1 LKEAKTIRL
10 LWPLVRTSAWG
21 LPATIL
27 LGIVSSLA
35 ESAGLSLFVP
45 LFQSL
50 DRKQYE
56 SSDANYVERFFHF
69 VLGRLP
75 QGDPLPYI
83 VGLVLAMTIC
93 KGMLTYGH
101 SVLAARI
108 NARVTH
114 TLRSRILSKLMSISQ
129 RTLDRTGSGRLIN
142 LLATDTWHTS
152 DAISLFI
159 GLVINLC
166 SVLVFSALL
175 VALSWKLTV
184 LVALG
189 VAVVSLL
196 LRYVT
201 AGARRLG
208 KEGVEA
214 NAVQSQHMIEALDGL
229 REIQMFSLKAHRE
242 KVFAAASERVRSIYF
257 RLDLLHRA
265 VSPLSEILYVG
276 LLLGLL
282 LIGVGSHSISNIM
295 VFLLVL
301 YRLQPQIRQLDSA
314 RLSLVALTSA
324 VEEVMTFLESRDDQP
339 TRPGLASCEFR
350 RAVEFDSVSFSY
362 DAERE
367 FAVQAVSLRIPF
379 GKTTAIVGRSGSGKT
394 TLISLLCRFYEPTF
408 GEIRVDGR
416 LLSDIDADGW
426 RSRIG
431 WVSQDAYLF
440 GGSIRENIRYG
451 KLDATDEEILAAAIA
466 ADADGFIRDLP
477 EGYDTTLGNAGPQL
491 SSGQVQRI
499 ALARAFVRKP
509 AILILDEATNALD
522 GLSEDSIRTRLRRM
536 AADQTVIIISH
547 RLSSVRHADQVIVL
561 ADGRVSEEGSPPEL
575 LARHGF
581 LSRLRE
587 VQHVE

>member
-10 LWPLVRTSAWG
+10 LWPLVRTSAWA

-56 SSDANYVERFFHF
+56 SSDANSLERFLHF

-75 QGDPLPYI
+75 AGDPLPYI

-93 KGMLTYGH
+93 KGMFTYGH
-101 SVLAARI
+101 SVLAASI
-108 NARVTH
+108 NARITH
-114 TLRSRILSKLMSISQ
+114 MLRSRVLSKVMGISQ
-129 RTLDRTGSGRLIN
+129 RTLDRTGPGRLIN

-166 SVLVFSALL
+166 SILVFSALL
-175 VALSWKLTV
+175 MALSWKLTL

-189 VAVVSLL
+189 VALVSLL

-201 AGARRLG
+201 TGARRLG
-208 KEGVEA
+208 QEGVAA

-242 KVFAAASERVRSIYF
+242 RLFVAASEKVRSIYF

-282 LIGVGSHSISNIM
+282 LIGVGHHSVSNIM

-314 RLSLVALTSA
+314 RLSLVSLNSP

-339 TRPGLASCEFR
+339 LLPGLASWEFR
-350 RAVEFDSVSFSY
+350 RAVEFDCVSFSY
-362 DAERE
+362 DAERQ

-379 GKTTAIVGRSGSGKT
+379 GKTTAIVGCSGSGKS

-408 GEIRVDGR
+408 GEIRVDER
-416 LLSDIDADGW
+416 HLSELDVDAW
-426 RSRIG
+426 RSGIG

-451 KLDATDEEILAAAIA
+451 RLDATDHEILAAAIA
-466 ADADGFIRDLP
+466 ADADDFIRDLP
-477 EGYDTTLGNAGPQL
+477 DGYDTMISNAGPQL
-491 SSGQVQRI
+491 SSGQIQRI

-509 AILILDEATNALD
+509 AILILDEATNAID
-522 GLSEDSIRTRLRRM
+522 GLSEGSIRTRLRRM
-536 AADQTVIIISH
+536 SANQTVIIISH
-547 RLSSVRHADQVIVL
+547 RLSSVRHADQVIVM
-561 ADGRVSEEGSPPEL
+561 ADGRVSEQGSPPEL

-581 LSRLRE
+581 LSRLHE
-587 VQHVE
+587 VQEL

>member
-1 LKEAKTIRL
+1 M
-10 LWPLVRTSAWG
+10 G
-21 LPATIL
+21 
-27 LGIVSSLA
+27 
-35 ESAGLSLFVP
+35 
-45 LFQSL
+45 
-50 DRKQYE
+50 
-56 SSDANYVERFFHF
+56 
-69 VLGRLP
+69 
-75 QGDPLPYI
+75 
-83 VGLVLAMTIC
+83 
-93 KGMLTYGH
+93 
-101 SVLAARI
+101 
-108 NARVTH
+108 
-114 TLRSRILSKLMSISQ
+114 ISQ

-166 SVLVFSALL
+166 SILVFSALL
-175 VALSWKLTV
+175 MALSWKLTL

-189 VAVVSLL
+189 VALVSLL

-201 AGARRLG
+201 TGARRLG
-208 KEGVEA
+208 QEGVAA

-229 REIQMFSLKAHRE
+229 REIQMFSLKDHRE
-242 KVFAAASERVRSIYF
+242 RLFVAASEKVRSIYF

-282 LIGVGSHSISNIM
+282 LIGVGHHSVSNIM

-314 RLSLVALTSA
+314 RLSLVSLNSP

-339 TRPGLASCEFR
+339 ALPGLASCEFR
-350 RAVEFDSVSFSY
+350 RAVEFDCVSFSY
-362 DAERE
+362 DAERQ

-379 GKTTAIVGRSGSGKT
+379 GKTTAIVGCSGSGKS
-394 TLISLLCRFYEPTF
+394 TLVSLLCRFYEPTF

-416 LLSDIDADGW
+416 HLSELDVDAW

-451 KLDATDEEILAAAIA
+451 RLDATENEILAAAIA

-477 EGYDTTLGNAGPQL
+477 EGYDTIIGNAGPQL

-509 AILILDEATNALD
+509 AILILDEATNAID
-522 GLSEDSIRTRLRRM
+522 GLSEGSIRTRLRRM
-536 AADQTVIIISH
+536 TAEQTVIIISH
-547 RLSSVRHADQVIVL
+547 RLSSVRHADQVIVM
-561 ADGRVSEEGSPPEL
+561 ADGRVSEQGSPPEL
-575 LARHGF
+575 LAQHGF
-581 LSRLRE
+581 LSRLYE
-587 VQHVE
+587 VQGL